1 MTDDNRR
8 TAVALEMRHSE
19 VALRAARMLKE
30 ASLYNDALSRLYYA
44 LFHAMTALLLARG
57 IEPRRHRALVSLLGT
72 HVVPS
77 GVLAAEDIA
86 LVSKVC
92 GYRDLADYERTWE
105 ATDSIATEALG
116 AVEPLLARV
125 RASLES
131 EGFLSPQAD

>member
-1 MTDDNRR
+1 MTDDNRK
-8 TAVALEMRHSE
+8 TAVALEMRHGE

-44 LFHAMTALLLARG
+44 LFHAMTALLLARD

-86 LVSKVC
+86 LVSRMC
-92 GYRDLADYERTWE
+92 GYRDLADYERTWD
-105 ATDSIATEALG
+105 ATDTIATEVFE
-116 AVEPLLARV
+116 AVESLLARA

-131 EGFLSPQAD
+131 EGLMSPQGD